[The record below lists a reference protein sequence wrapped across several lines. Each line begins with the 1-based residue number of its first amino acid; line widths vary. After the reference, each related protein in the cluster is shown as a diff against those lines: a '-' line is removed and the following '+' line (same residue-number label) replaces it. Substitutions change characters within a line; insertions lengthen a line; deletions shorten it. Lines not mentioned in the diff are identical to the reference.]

1 MAIVTSI
8 LLSTAFVGSKIALNY
23 LPPLQ
28 LAGLRFFISGLIL
41 FIFCGNFK
49 HYFTLLKKYSIFVL
63 WVAFLQTFLVYG
75 FLYIGLNMVPGS
87 LGAIIIGSSPLFA
100 ALVAHLFV
108 SDDKMTWK
116 LSIGMFLGVT
126 GIVIINYGR
135 HVTGMAGSK
144 ELLGVFFL
152 ILTNLAGGA
161 YNVVVMK
168 SKREISPVMLS
179 SMSLGIG
186 GLALFFVSLPFNG
199 LKFKLF
205 PAEFWAALAWL
216 SILSAVAF
224 AIWFALLKRPGIKIS
239 NLNTWKFLIP
249 VVGAILSWWLL
260 PNESPDMYSIIG
272 MVVIC
277 SSIVVINFPGFKK
290 NSGKIKLNS
299 VKNSDSIPA

>member
-1 MAIVTSI
+1 
-8 LLSTAFVGSKIALNY
+8 
-23 LPPLQ
+23 LQ
-28 LAGLRFFISGLIL
+28 LAGFRFFISGLIL

-49 HYFTLLKKYSIFVL
+49 QYFSLLEQHSLFVL

-100 ALVAHLFV
+100 ALVAHFFV

-116 LSIGMFLGVT
+116 LSIGMFLGVS
-126 GIVIINYGR
+126 GIVFINYGR
-135 HVTGMAGSK
+135 QVTGIAGPK

-168 SKREISPVMLS
+168 SEREIPPVMLS

-186 GLALFFVSLPFNG
+186 GLALFFVSLPFDG
-199 LKFKLF
+199 LQLKLF
-205 PAEFWAALAWL
+205 PAEFWVALSWL

-239 NLNTWKFLIP
+239 KLNTWKFLIP

-260 PNESPDMYSIIG
+260 PGESPDRYSIIG

-277 SSIVVINFPGFKK
+277 SSIVVITFPGFKK
-290 NSGKIKLNS
+290 NSEKIRLNS
-299 VKNSDSIPA
+299 VKGSDSIPA